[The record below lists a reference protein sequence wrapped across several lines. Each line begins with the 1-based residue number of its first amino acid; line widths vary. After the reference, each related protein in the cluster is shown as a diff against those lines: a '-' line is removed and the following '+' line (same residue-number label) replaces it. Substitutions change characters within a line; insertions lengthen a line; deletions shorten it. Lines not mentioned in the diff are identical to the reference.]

1 MHLKMF
7 PIHSL
12 AGHSQFFEVFVI
24 YDPGHLASVPWPGQ
38 DKTQGRFRVVS
49 GWGHGRCPA
58 SQGLS
63 HTFQKKADTCFR
75 VVFTEASTATRG
87 PEQPRLMFQE
97 EDDSLW

>member
-38 DKTQGRFRVVS
+38 DKTPREVS
-49 GWGHGRCPA
+49 CGFGLGTWTLPSFTGP
-58 SQGLS
+58 LS
-63 HTFQKKADTCFR
+63 HL
-75 VVFTEASTATRG
+75 
-87 PEQPRLMFQE
+87 PEE
-97 EDDSLW
+97 S

>member
-1 MHLKMF
+1 M
-7 PIHSL
+7 
-12 AGHSQFFEVFVI
+12 
-24 YDPGHLASVPWPGQ
+24 
-38 DKTQGRFRVVS
+38 VS

-97 EDDSLW
+97 ENDLCREGNGFVEAATR